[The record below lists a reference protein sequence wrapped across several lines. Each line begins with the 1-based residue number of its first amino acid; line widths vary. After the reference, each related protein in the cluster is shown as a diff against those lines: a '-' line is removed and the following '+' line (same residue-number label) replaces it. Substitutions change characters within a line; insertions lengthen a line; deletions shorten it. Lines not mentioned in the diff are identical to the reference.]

1 MIEEEKVRF
10 NVLIKK
16 AKEKN
21 EMRMEE
27 EKHKFYWRVLDLKV
41 KKWYIQEKV

>member
-27 EKHKFYWRVLDLKV
+27 EKHNFYWRVFDLKV
-41 KKWYIQEKV
+41 KK